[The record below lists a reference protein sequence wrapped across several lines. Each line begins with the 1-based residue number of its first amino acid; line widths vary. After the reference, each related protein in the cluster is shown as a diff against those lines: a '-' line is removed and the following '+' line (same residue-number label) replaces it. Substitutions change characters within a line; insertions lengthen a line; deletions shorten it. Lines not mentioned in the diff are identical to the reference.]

1 MQKNPIG
8 WVEIPVTDLD
18 RAEKFY
24 IEFFGFE
31 MQRQEEKNGYVMS
44 WFPMDMEGYGSGG
57 MLMKGDGYT
66 PSHGGSL
73 VYFTAPGGT
82 IKEALKIAEEK
93 NIVILASKTD
103 LGEHGFMAIVED
115 SEGNRIALHSIEG

>member
-8 WVEIPVTDLD
+8 WVEMPVTDLD

-24 IEFFGFE
+24 ADFFGFE
-31 MQRQEEKNGYVMS
+31 MQRQEEKNGYIMS

-57 MLMKGDGYT
+57 MLMKGEGYE
-66 PSHGGSL
+66 PSHAGPL

-82 IKEALKIAEEK
+82 IEKALVRAAEQGVT
-93 NIVILASKTD
+93 IILPKTSI
-103 LGEHGFMAIVED
+103 GEHGFMAVIED
-115 SEGNRIALHSIEG
+115 SEGNSVALHSMDG